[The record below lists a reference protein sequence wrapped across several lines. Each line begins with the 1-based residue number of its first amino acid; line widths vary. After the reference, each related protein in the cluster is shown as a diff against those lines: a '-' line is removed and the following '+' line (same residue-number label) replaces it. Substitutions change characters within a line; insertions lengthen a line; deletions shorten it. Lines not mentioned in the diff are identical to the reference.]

1 MKLYGTKLF
10 NNSKGETVECTE
22 ITTCYP
28 SESCWRS
35 NRTQRQ
41 AHADKNNNGE
51 LGKAGRFYHN
61 NRGVE
66 CCVDTEARVW
76 WTEDCR

>member
-10 NNSKGETVECTE
+10 KNSKGQEVECTE

-41 AHADKNNNGE
+41 AHADKNNGGE
-51 LGKAGRFYHN
+51 LGKAGRFWQD
-61 NRGVE
+61 NRGRE
-66 CCVDTEARVW
+66 MWVDTEAQCW
-76 WTEDCR
+76 WLVDPR